1 MPLYTPRHFR
11 EDRTDVLHGA
21 IRDFPMA
28 QLVTFGETGLEA
40 TPLPLLLDLADGGQG
55 ALLGHVAR
63 ANPQWKTA
71 DRSVEALAIFSGPD
85 AYISPGWY
93 ETKRQTGKVVPTW
106 NYVTIQV
113 RGRISFVEEPQELLE
128 IVRRLT
134 ELHENGRDAPWAVAD
149 APADFIASQ
158 LRAIVGLRLEITE
171 ITGKWKMSQNRSEAD
186 RAGVI
191 EGLRAEG
198 APAADAVAEFVAAA
212 MTED

>member
-1 MPLYTPRHFR
+1 LPLYTPRHFR

-40 TPLPLLLDLADGGQG
+40 TPLPLLLDLADGEQG

-198 APAADAVAEFVAAA
+198 APAADAVADLVAAA

>member
-1 MPLYTPRHFR
+1 MYLPRQFR
-11 EDRTDVLHGA
+11 EDRTDVLHAA
-21 IRDFPMA
+21 IRDYPMA
-28 QLVTFGETGLEA
+28 QLVTFGTAGLEA
-40 TPLPLLLDLADGGQG
+40 TPLPLLLDLSDSGGQG
-55 ALLGHVAR
+55 HLLGHVAR
-63 ANPQWKTA
+63 ANPQWKTT
-71 DRSVEALAIFSGPD
+71 DQSVEALAIFSGPD
-85 AYISPGWY
+85 GYVSPGWY

-113 RGRISFVEEPQELLE
+113 RGRISFFDDAAGLLD

-134 ELHENGRDAPWAVAD
+134 ERHEDGRDAPWAVAD

-191 EGLRAEG
+191 EGLRSEG
-198 APAADAVAEFVAAA
+198 NPGADAVAEAVATA

>member
-28 QLVTFGETGLEA
+28 QLVTFGETGLES

-93 ETKRQTGKVVPTW
+93 ETKRQTGRVVPTW

-113 RGRISFVEEPQELLE
+113 RGRISFQEEPQHLLD

-134 ELHENGRDAPWAVAD
+134 ELHETGRDAPWAVSD
-149 APADFIASQ
+149 APEDFIASQ

-186 RAGVI
+186 RAGVV

-198 APAADAVAEFVAAA
+198 APGADAVAERVAEA

>member
-28 QLVTFGETGLEA
+28 QLVTFGETGLES

-85 AYISPGWY
+85 SYISPGWY

>member
-28 QLVTFGETGLEA
+28 QLVTFGETGLES

>member
-28 QLVTFGETGLEA
+28 QLVTFGETGLES

-71 DRSVEALAIFSGPD
+71 NRSVEALAIFSGPD
-85 AYISPGWY
+85 SYISPGWY

-113 RGRISFVEEPQELLE
+113 RGRISFVEDPQELLE

>member
-11 EDRTDVLHGA
+11 EDRTDVLHAA

>member
-1 MPLYTPRHFR
+1 LPLYTPRHFR

-28 QLVTFGETGLEA
+28 QLVTFGETGLES
-40 TPLPLLLDLADGGQG
+40 TPLPLLLDLAGGGQG
-55 ALLGHVAR
+55 VLLGHVAR

-113 RGRISFVEEPQELLE
+113 RGRISFQEEPEALLE

-134 ELHENGRDAPWAVAD
+134 ELHEGGRDAPWAVRD

-186 RAGVI
+186 RAGVV

-198 APAADAVAEFVAAA
+198 APGADAVAELVAAA

>member
-1 MPLYTPRHFR
+1 LPLYTPRHFR
-11 EDRTDVLHGA
+11 EDRTDVLHAA

>member
-11 EDRTDVLHGA
+11 EDRSDVLHAA

-28 QLVTFGETGLEA
+28 QLVTFGETGLES

-198 APAADAVAEFVAAA
+198 APAADAVADLVAAA

>member
-1 MPLYTPRHFR
+1 LPLYTPRHFR

-28 QLVTFGETGLEA
+28 QLVTFGETGLES

-85 AYISPGWY
+85 SYISPGWY